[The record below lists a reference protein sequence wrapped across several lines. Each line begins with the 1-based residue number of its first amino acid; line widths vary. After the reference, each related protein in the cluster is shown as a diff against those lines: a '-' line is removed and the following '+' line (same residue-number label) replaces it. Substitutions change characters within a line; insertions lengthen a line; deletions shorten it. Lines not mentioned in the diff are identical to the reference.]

1 MKSFFVIATVDGV
14 QVMRIILGWSAPD
27 AELRA
32 RYLWRDQVI
41 SSLEVLEPLDI
52 LVPDD
57 FEP

>member
-14 QVMRIILGWSAPD
+14 QTMRIILGWSALD
-27 AELRA
+27 AGLRA
-32 RYLWRDQVI
+32 RYLWRDQVL

-52 LVPDD
+52 VVPDD